1 MTQMLPIAAL
11 TAFGFT
17 ETEARIYCFLLEE
30 SPATGYRISHA
41 IGKAAA
47 NTYKALAVLEQK
59 GAIVVESGEHR
70 LCRATPPDEL
80 LASLGQRFDAQRAE
94 AKQALASLSTAKAD
108 TRVYQLTKVD
118 QVLNRARAMLEN
130 AEEIVAFDITPGT
143 AKLLAADVTK
153 LAKRKVKIAAVT
165 YAPEPA
171 FSSPYSTVTPHAD
184 RVLDSWPGQQI
195 NMVVDARETLLAFLS
210 QDCSRVIQ
218 AVWTNSR
225 YLSVM
230 QYNSL
235 TAELLSYRYR
245 ELAGDRAHEAAELE
259 SISLTQGRP
268 LGLAELFEES
278 GEV

>member
-1 MTQMLPIAAL
+1 MTQTPPIAAL

-47 NTYKALAVLEQK
+47 NTYKALAALEQK
-59 GAIVVESGEHR
+59 GAIVVESGENR

-80 LASLGQRFDAQRAE
+80 LAALGQRFDAQRAE
-94 AKQALASLSTAKAD
+94 AKKALATLLPAKAD
-108 TRVYQLTKVD
+108 TRVYQLSTVD
-118 QVLNRARAMLEN
+118 QVLNRARAMLEST
-130 AEEIVAFDITPGT
+130 EQIVAFDITPGP
-143 AKLLAADVTK
+143 AALLAADVAK
-153 LAKRKVKIAAVT
+153 AAKRKVKIAALT

-171 FSSPYSTVTPHAD
+171 FASPYSSVSPDAG
-184 RVLDSWPGQQI
+184 RVLETWPGQQLNI
-195 NMVVDARETLLAFLS
+195 VTDARETMFAFLS
-210 QDCSRVIQ
+210 RDCTRVIQ

-230 QYNSL
+230 QYNSI

-245 ELAGDRAHEAAELE
+245 ELAGDRAEEAADLE

-268 LGLAELFEES
+268 LGLAELFEET
-278 GEV
+278 GKM